1 MEEIRHKTA
10 ENESLKSKVA
20 ELSHRKTMDFIFY
33 TGFPNP
39 AVFDCI
45 YECLNR
51 GSEGDNFIH

>member
-10 ENESLKSKVA
+10 ENESLKSRVA

-39 AVFDCI
+39 AVFD
-45 YECLNR
+45 
-51 GSEGDNFIH
+51 